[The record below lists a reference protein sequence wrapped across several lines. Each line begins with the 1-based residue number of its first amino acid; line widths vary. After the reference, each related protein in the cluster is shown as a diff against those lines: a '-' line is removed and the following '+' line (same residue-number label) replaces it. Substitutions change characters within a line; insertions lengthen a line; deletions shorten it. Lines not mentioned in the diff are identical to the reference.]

1 MRSKRA
7 ESIPSDRASASKS
20 SRTASGTNVF
30 REDEHLPIEGG
41 SPVGRANSS
50 GEEVVGWDSSLMA
63 DHVWALHAVRA
74 LLARV
79 VLDAR
84 VSGLLPWAAGN
95 EPAP

>member
-20 SRTASGTNVF
+20 SRTASGTSVF
-30 REDEHLPIEGG
+30 STEEHLPMEGG
-41 SPVGRANSS
+41 SPVGRAND
-50 GEEVVGWDSSLMA
+50 GGAVEWDSSLMA